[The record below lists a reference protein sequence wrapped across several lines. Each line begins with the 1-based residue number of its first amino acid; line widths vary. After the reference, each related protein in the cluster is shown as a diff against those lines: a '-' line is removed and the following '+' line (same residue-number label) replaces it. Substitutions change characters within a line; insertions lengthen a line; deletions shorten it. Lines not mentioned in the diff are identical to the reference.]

1 MCGQGKQDCGQEL
14 DRAAGG
20 SLAGWPLP
28 GLQAQGAAMAESQ
41 SLADLAIDAPPRRDE
56 LIGAAADADW
66 LASARS
72 RTFAAMPHQVAA
84 ARRFLAGLL
93 ADWCA
98 KDDALV
104 CLSELATNALL
115 HSRSASP
122 GGTFTVHAHP
132 YPGAWRVGVSDKGG
146 SWQPRAETVGTQC
159 LTSRGLAI
167 VAALAVRV
175 GIEPYGQ
182 YGRLVW
188 FEVADGAHAHRL

>member
-1 MCGQGKQDCGQEL
+1 M
-14 DRAAGG
+14 AGG

-41 SLADLAIDAPPRRDE
+41 SLADLAIYAPPLRDE
-56 LIGAAADADW
+56 LLGTADDAAW

-72 RTFAAMPHQVAA
+72 RSFAATPHQVAA

-115 HSRSASP
+115 HSRSACS
-122 GGTFTVHAHP
+122 GGIFTVHARP
-132 YPGAWRVGVSDKGG
+132 YPGAWRVGVSDRGG
-146 SWQPRAETVGTQC
+146 TWRPRVETVGPDG

-175 GIEPYGQ
+175 AIEPYGH

-188 FEVADGAHAHRL
+188 FEVADRVHAHRL

>member
-1 MCGQGKQDCGQEL
+1 
-14 DRAAGG
+14 
-20 SLAGWPLP
+20 
-28 GLQAQGAAMAESQ
+28 MAESR
-41 SLADLAIDAPPRRDE
+41 SLADLAIYVPPFRDE
-56 LIGAAADADW
+56 FIGRADDAGW

-72 RTFAAMPHQVAA
+72 RSFAALPHQVAA

-93 ADWCA
+93 ADWRA

-132 YPGAWRVGVSDKGG
+132 YPGAWRIGVSDKGG
-146 SWQPRAETVGTQC
+146 TWQPRAEAAGPDC

-167 VAALAVRV
+167 VAALAIRV
-175 GIEPYGQ
+175 GIETYGQ
-182 YGRLVW
+182 CGRLVW
-188 FEVADGAHAHRL
+188 FEIADGARAHRL